1 MIIIDNVYYSS
12 FKAVFCGQTLMYNCQ
27 LIKPHRRKLFL
38 CLFLQVMKLK
48 LELVTYLASN
58 SKFSK
63 TTGSYCLSDLVDK
76 IGDVKNGYTV
86 QEALSC
92 IAEVTSLEYVSEEV
106 RSLVSMR

>member
-1 MIIIDNVYYSS
+1 
-12 FKAVFCGQTLMYNCQ
+12 
-27 LIKPHRRKLFL
+27 
-38 CLFLQVMKLK
+38 MKLK